1 MKDLKHKTIRGASA
15 RLMAQGG
22 TFSLRIISL
31 MILARLLSPD
41 DFGLVGM
48 VTAFTGV
55 LTLFRDFGLSAATV
69 QQVHVT
75 EEQTS
80 TLFWLN
86 VLLGFCLTAITFA
99 FAPAIGAFYHEPRL
113 VGVTLVVSVSF
124 FVNGLGVQHSAMLQ
138 REMRFTA
145 LAMIEFIS
153 IVVSSAIG
161 VVGAKA
167 GLSYWAL
174 ALMTVAAPTV
184 STVGLWIAAAWIPGK
199 PRRGAGLRTM
209 MKFGG
214 TVTLNGLVAYVGANC
229 EKVLLG
235 RFWGAEAIGIYGRAY
250 QLIRIPTDNLNWS
263 MGEVAFSALSR
274 IQHDADLL
282 KRYFLK
288 GYSLILALT
297 LPITLCCWVFAEDV
311 ILVLLGPKWHEA
323 VAIFRLL
330 APTILAFAIL
340 NPMGWLMNSIGY
352 VGRGLKIALVLT
364 PAMIVSYVIGLPYGP
379 KGVATAYSAVMV
391 LALVPLIAWSV
402 KDTKITLWDVVS
414 TAAKPVVSAAIAV
427 LISYLGRP
435 VYASL
440 SAAWLRLGVEVLL
453 MFVVYAGALLIV
465 AGEKS
470 VYRDMLRHLTTRS
483 TAENATV

>member
-15 RLMAQGG
+15 KLLAQGG
-22 TFSLRIISL
+22 TFSLRIIAL
-31 MILARLLSPD
+31 MILARLLSPN

-55 LTLFRDFGLSAATV
+55 LSLFRDFGLSAATV

-86 VLLGFCLTAITFA
+86 VLLGFCLTAVTLA

-113 VGVTLVVSVSF
+113 VGVTLVVAMSF

-145 LAMIEFIS
+145 LAIIELIS
-153 IVVSSAIG
+153 IGVSSAVGI
-161 VVGAKA
+161 VGAET

-174 ALMTVAAPTV
+174 AIMTVAAPAV
-184 STVGLWIAAAWIPGK
+184 STVGLWIAAAWVPGR
-199 PRRGAGLRTM
+199 PRRRAGLRAM

-214 TVTLNGLVAYVGANC
+214 TVTLNGLVAYIGANF

-274 IQHDADLL
+274 IQHDADLF

-311 ILVLLGPKWHEA
+311 IKVLLGPQWHEA
-323 VAIFRLL
+323 IAIFRLL

-340 NPMGWLMNSIGY
+340 NPMGWLMNSLGY

-379 KGVATAYSAVMV
+379 KGVALAYSIVMGIAV
-391 LALVPLIAWSV
+391 VPLIAWAV
-402 KDTKITLWDVVS
+402 KDTKIRLRDVLATASRPALAATL
-414 TAAKPVVSAAIAV
+414 AV
-427 LISYLGRP
+427 ILSSVCHP
-435 VYASL
+435 AFASI
-440 SAAWLRLGVEVLL
+440 SAAWLRLGTEVTL
-453 MFVVYAGALLIV
+453 MFVAYSVALLLI
-465 AGEKS
+465 AGQKS

-483 TAENATV
+483 TGENVTV